1 MLLAADTP
9 CALASSSAQTFKR
22 TRRDVKVG
30 KTRRKRAWIFPGT
43 LWCGTGSQAVRYDQ
57 LGMFES
63 ADRCCREHDHCLH
76 VIPSF
81 TMNYG
86 VFNRNLYTVSHCDC
100 DQRFRQCLLS
110 VNDSISSMV
119 GYSFFSILRV
129 PCFELKQKKHCT
141 QLYWWGTCK
150 VSQSAPYAV
159 LESPLP
165 YTSEVTSKKG
175 DHIDSNVLTGS
186 KGQSFVISPHRKTP
200 KMATTR
206 TLRLK
211 KKTETP
217 KRDTTKIIWSTATSA
232 RPVTTK
238 LKKAASVNKNEKP
251 KKLKDFPL
259 LQNNTSGEPMGS
271 TRAQSTHAERR
282 PKQDNVLHNVTDNQL
297 LCESLKYLDECKYKI
312 RPLKKKFDLQNNES
326 KTAYHCDCTSRLAVQ
341 IESFEQPSIL
351 PTLLMDFVSQYCFK
365 LPKEKKCHSRNRCS
379 GGFSKASDLLQAVEM
394 MEEKDTARVRNS
406 GSERRRGI
414 PVRLYKRCLRLQREA
429 NVMVQLTRL

>member
-1 MLLAADTP
+1 M
-9 CALASSSAQTFKR
+9 
-22 TRRDVKVG
+22 
-30 KTRRKRAWIFPGT
+30 
-43 LWCGTGSQAVRYDQ
+43 WCGTGSQAVRYDQ

-86 VFNRNLYTVSHCDC
+86 VFNHNLYTVSHCDC

-150 VSQSAPYAV
+150 VSQSAPYAI

-165 YTSEVTSKKG
+165 YASEVTSKKG
-175 DHIDSNVLTGS
+175 NHTDGNVLT
-186 KGQSFVISPHRKTP
+186 
-200 KMATTR
+200 
-206 TLRLK
+206 
-211 KKTETP
+211 
-217 KRDTTKIIWSTATSA
+217 
-232 RPVTTK
+232 VTTK

-251 KKLKDFPL
+251 KKQKDFPL
-259 LQNNTSGEPMGS
+259 LQNNPSGEPMGS

-282 PKQDNVLHNVTDNQL
+282 PKQNIVLHNATDNQL
-297 LCESLKYLDECKYKI
+297 LCESLTYLDECKYKI

-326 KTAYHCDCTSRLAVQ
+326 KTAYHCDCTSRMAVQ

-351 PTLLMDFVSQYCFK
+351 PMLLMDFVSQYCFK
-365 LPKEKKCHSRNRCS
+365 LLKEKKCHSRNRCS
-379 GGFSKASDLLQAVEM
+379 GGFSKASDLLEAVEM
-394 MEEKDTARVRNS
+394 MEEKDTAGVRKF
-406 GSERRRGI
+406 R
-414 PVRLYKRCLRLQREA
+414 Q
-429 NVMVQLTRL
+429 